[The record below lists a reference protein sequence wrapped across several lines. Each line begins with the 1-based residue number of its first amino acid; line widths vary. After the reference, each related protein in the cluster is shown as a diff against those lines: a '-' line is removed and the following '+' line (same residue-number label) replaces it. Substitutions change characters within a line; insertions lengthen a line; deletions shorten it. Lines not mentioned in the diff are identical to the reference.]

1 MRGKRGAA
9 VVVCLNKAYGA
20 SNMVRI
26 KVKEIAKSKGISQS
40 KLSRLAD
47 VNVSTLQRIYRN
59 PTDTNINIFTLEK
72 IAKALGVDV
81 SELIEST
88 SQ

>member
-1 MRGKRGAA
+1 M
-9 VVVCLNKAYGA
+9 VMLVCLNKAYGIA
-20 SNMVRI
+20 NMVRI

-59 PTDTNINIFTLEK
+59 PTETNINIFTLEK

-88 SQ
+88 SEQ

>member
-1 MRGKRGAA
+1 
-9 VVVCLNKAYGA
+9 
-20 SNMVRI
+20 MVKI

-59 PTDTNINIFTLEK
+59 PTETNINIFTLEK

-88 SQ
+88 SEQ